1 LLGANDIATVRNIVS
16 TGQISTTSNI
26 SATGLLLGA
35 NDIGTVR
42 NIVSTGVITTTS
54 NIISNG
60 TTQLASK
67 LILSGQEFYQ
77 AANTSTDGIGFILL
91 TNRNTNRQLAFVDTA
106 LSSVNTSNPMIRFNV
121 AASLPSID
129 CTATDAATRLNL
141 AFNATVYTVGSNKY
155 CGIGNTIP
163 ATNLDVSGKINVS
176 NGITTPSVGV
186 SGGSGDRIILYP
198 GTAIQYPY
206 SIGLNTNELWCSVPT
221 SGSFNWY
228 VNNVSYM
235 SLNTLGQL
243 TVYDDITG
251 FFNASDI
258 KLKENIK
265 PLTLDCTDLINKIKP
280 VEFTWKDINEVPES
294 KKNTVDYGFIAQDI
308 ETLLPHLVKELTS
321 YKTIKYEK
329 LAPYLVKAIQEM
341 NTRLDKIEKILNI

>member
-1 LLGANDIATVRNIVS
+1 
-16 TGQISTTSNI
+16 
-26 SATGLLLGA
+26 
-35 NDIGTVR
+35 
-42 NIVSTGVITTTS
+42 
-54 NIISNG
+54 
-60 TTQLASK
+60 
-67 LILSGQEFYQ
+67 
-77 AANTSTDGIGFILL
+77 
-91 TNRNTNRQLAFVDTA
+91 
-106 LSSVNTSNPMIRFNV
+106 
-121 AASLPSID
+121 
-129 CTATDAATRLNL
+129 
-141 AFNATVYTVGSNKY
+141 
-155 CGIGNTIP
+155 
-163 ATNLDVSGKINVS
+163 
-176 NGITTPSVGV
+176 
-186 SGGSGDRIILYP
+186 
-198 GTAIQYPY
+198 
-206 SIGLNTNELWCSVPT
+206 
-221 SGSFNWY
+221 
-228 VNNVSYM
+228 M